1 MIRIGSSCRA
11 RRPWRSADRSTS
23 SRDGRA
29 PRRLEVAATEA
40 VPGVAAIGAIPGVA
54 VTEAAQ
60 AVDLRRGVPVGQGP
74 VVAIAIG
81 AGMGEGET
89 GAALD
94 VPDHQKPDLTLPGD
108 RDSAPRRPSRL
119 GLDLRQLTEISHGKT
134 PVQRNVG
141 FAADVKGGA
150 IRII

>member
-11 RRPWRSADRSTS
+11 RRPWRSAVRSTS

-29 PRRLEVAATEA
+29 PRRLEGAATEA
-40 VPGVAAIGAIPGVA
+40 VPGVAVTEAAQAVA

-60 AVDLRRGVPVGQGP
+60 AVDLRRGVPAGL

-81 AGMGEGET
+81 ADMGET

-150 IRII
+150 MRII

>member
-11 RRPWRSADRSTS
+11 RRPWRSAVRSTS

-40 VPGVAAIGAIPGVA
+40 VPGVAVTEAAPGAAVTEAVPGAA

-89 GAALD
+89 GAALG
-94 VPDHQKPDLTLPGD
+94 VPDHQKPDLF
-108 RDSAPRRPSRL
+108 ARRP
-119 GLDLRQLTEISHGKT
+119 
-134 PVQRNVG
+134 
-141 FAADVKGGA
+141 
-150 IRII
+150 